1 MAVAITDTSDLAPK
15 TRIVATTNLPGVPEG
30 TAGKVGRS
38 VGLTLT
44 RYRVAFD
51 NGVDITSV
59 THTKLVKEDEWDD
72 YRERREA
79 GDAEVQAQAVTE
91 PAAAGDAG
99 NTGSAAAAADP
110 NNTGNTGS
118 AADDRLAALLAKS
131 KAAKAKKLGT
141 EPAADSEPAAADP
154 QPEAAAPAAGDDRL
168 AALLA
173 KSKAAKAAKLAEG

>member
-1 MAVAITDTSDLAPK
+1 VAITDTSDLAPK
-15 TRIVATTNLPGVPEG
+15 TRIVATANLPGVPEG

-59 THTKLVKEDEWDD
+59 THTKLVKEDEWED

-79 GDAEVQAQAVTE
+79 GEAADQAE
-91 PAAAGDAG
+91 PAAEPAATEDGGAAGAPG
-99 NTGSAAAAADP
+99 
-110 NNTGNTGS
+110 
-118 AADDRLAALLAKS
+118 DDRLAALLAKS

-141 EPAADSEPAAADP
+141 EPTAEPEPAAAPDP
-154 QPEAAAPAAGDDRL
+154 QTGDNTGSAAEAADPQTGDNTGSAADDRL